1 MLSKYSP
8 KGIKA
13 IKFDPDSIMLYAF
26 DVELFSDDRGPTNEN
41 VQLSATDQTII
52 KQIYPT

>member
-13 IKFDPDSIMLYAF
+13 TKFDPDSIMLYAF